1 VFAESVVN
9 FKEHHEVKIENQYN
23 SSVMNKTLRSSLNM
37 INKDPKMILTK
48 STLVGGGLHPASKMT
63 WIKPNRIRAM
73 FLTSI

>member
-1 VFAESVVN
+1 MFAESVVN

-48 STLVGGGLHPASKMT
+48 STLVGGGLLASR
-63 WIKPNRIRAM
+63 IKND
-73 FLTSI
+73 LDKTK